1 MDKYHNTETL
11 LKKYRDVAWN
21 IEVANMQM
29 NINANN
35 PINEFLEI
43 GYSNNIEIKEQ
54 TNTIEKNKK
63 ILSLIDRALEL
74 IRNKQKYGREY
85 YQILYYTYIINEPL
99 NSASEIVDKLCD
111 EGYFMSEKTYFRRKN
126 EAIKL
131 LSEILFGP

>member
-43 GYSNNIEIKEQ
+43 GYSNNIEIK
-54 TNTIEKNKK
+54 IG
-63 ILSLIDRALEL
+63 RASC
-74 IRNKQKYGREY
+74 RER
-85 YQILYYTYIINEPL
+85 
-99 NSASEIVDKLCD
+99 V
-111 EGYFMSEKTYFRRKN
+111 
-126 EAIKL
+126 
-131 LSEILFGP
+131 